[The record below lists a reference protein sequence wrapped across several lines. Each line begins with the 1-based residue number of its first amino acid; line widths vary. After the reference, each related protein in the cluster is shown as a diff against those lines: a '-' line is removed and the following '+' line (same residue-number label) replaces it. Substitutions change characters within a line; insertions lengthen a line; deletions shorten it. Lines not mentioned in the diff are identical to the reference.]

1 VFTPFTIY
9 LFCTLFG
16 GMKLNRGQFEQ
27 IAGGLS
33 RQQGNVRL
41 DNFQVINVIPHVA
54 ANGHKWRTPCLS
66 RYGR

>member
-1 VFTPFTIY
+1 
-9 LFCTLFG
+9 
-16 GMKLNRGQFEQ
+16 MKLNRGQFEQ